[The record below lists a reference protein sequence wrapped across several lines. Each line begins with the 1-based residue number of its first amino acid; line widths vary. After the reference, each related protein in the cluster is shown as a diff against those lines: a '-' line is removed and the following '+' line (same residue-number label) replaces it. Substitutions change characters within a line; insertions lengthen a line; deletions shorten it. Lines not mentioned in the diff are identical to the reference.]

1 MQLYDLSRRPPQ
13 STSLADRE
21 HRLRIRCEWRARILH
36 RRCSSQLVFY
46 LEGES
51 CSRRP
56 RALHVDAALREGGVL
71 DLRREAMR
79 DRVTKD
85 AKADWRIDITRRF
98 SPIFEVSERVTLC
111 RSFLFLHSAEHCRY
125 SDP

>member
-1 MQLYDLSRRPPQ
+1 MGHGQIDSDEVE
-13 STSLADRE
+13 LAQKSQRGSQF
-21 HRLRIRCEWRARILH
+21 IRSNMKAR
-36 RRCSSQLVFY
+36 V
-46 LEGES
+46 
-51 CSRRP
+51 
-56 RALHVDAALREGGVL
+56 LHVDVALLEGGVL
-71 DLRREAMR
+71 DLRREGMR